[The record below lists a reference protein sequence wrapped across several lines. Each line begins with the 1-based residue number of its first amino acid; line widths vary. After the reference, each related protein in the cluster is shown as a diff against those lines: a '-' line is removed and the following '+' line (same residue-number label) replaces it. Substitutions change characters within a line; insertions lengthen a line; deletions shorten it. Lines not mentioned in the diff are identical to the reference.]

1 MKVEKISLQETGYF
15 SNSFLEYVAA
25 SEKLTP
31 FYTATPTIEHF
42 DQVIKNRSFSKNKR
56 EKLVEVLKTQYRE
69 LSCSGLLNDNIESLL
84 SDKTFTITTGHQ
96 LNIFTGPLYFI
107 YKIVTVIN
115 AAKELKKKYPDY
127 HFVPV
132 YWMATEDHDFEEIS
146 YFWLHGKKHQWKTEQ
161 TGAVG
166 HFDPSELKEILDKL
180 PGDITIF
187 KKAYL
192 ENKTLTDACRQYV
205 NALFG
210 EEGLVVVDADD
221 ADLKR
226 ELITAM
232 KADIFDQTPHHF
244 VTKQSDKLSSLGF
257 KIQVNCR
264 EINFFYMVEGVRVR
278 IEKSGDR
285 FVGVDSDLSFSKD
298 EIEKLIND
306 HPERFSPNVILRPL
320 YQELILPNLAYV
332 GGPSE
337 LVYWLQLKSM
347 FEHFEVQFPILM
359 PRNFGTI
366 LPAHLSRTWSKTG
379 LSNIDLFLDIP
390 LLEKKWLKENGGKKL
405 SYEEAALEVSAQYE
419 SMKVKAADIDPTLV
433 KHIEALKVTALIKIE
448 KAEKKL
454 IRADKRNHEDAMRQL
469 ATVKEAIFP
478 NGSLQE
484 RRDNFLNFYQENPN
498 FINELLDA
506 FDPFDYRM
514 HLLLQ

>member
-1 MKVEKISLQETGYF
+1 MKVEKISLEETGYF

-192 ENKTLTDACRQYV
+192 ENKTLTDACR
-205 NALFG
+205 
-210 EEGLVVVDADD
+210 
-221 ADLKR
+221 
-226 ELITAM
+226 
-232 KADIFDQTPHHF
+232 
-244 VTKQSDKLSSLGF
+244 
-257 KIQVNCR
+257 
-264 EINFFYMVEGVRVR
+264 
-278 IEKSGDR
+278 
-285 FVGVDSDLSFSKD
+285 
-298 EIEKLIND
+298 
-306 HPERFSPNVILRPL
+306 
-320 YQELILPNLAYV
+320 
-332 GGPSE
+332 
-337 LVYWLQLKSM
+337 
-347 FEHFEVQFPILM
+347 
-359 PRNFGTI
+359 
-366 LPAHLSRTWSKTG
+366 
-379 LSNIDLFLDIP
+379 
-390 LLEKKWLKENGGKKL
+390 
-405 SYEEAALEVSAQYE
+405 
-419 SMKVKAADIDPTLV
+419 
-433 KHIEALKVTALIKIE
+433 
-448 KAEKKL
+448 
-454 IRADKRNHEDAMRQL
+454 
-469 ATVKEAIFP
+469 
-478 NGSLQE
+478 
-484 RRDNFLNFYQENPN
+484 
-498 FINELLDA
+498 
-506 FDPFDYRM
+506 
-514 HLLLQ
+514 